1 MLDLREIKEFI
12 KDIAGLVITVVAV
25 LFVIVYIASVQQV
38 VGPSMNPTLQEG
50 DILVLNKLYYRIF
63 DVKRF
68 EIVAIKTDTS
78 KYLVKRIIGLP
89 GEQIEY
95 KDNVLY
101 IDGKGYKEKFL
112 DDSVITE
119 NFSLL
124 DLGYEKIPEDM
135 YLVLGDNRTN
145 SQDSRDPR
153 IGLVK
158 KEDILGKNGIRI
170 WPIKDLGLIK

>member
-89 GEQIEY
+89 GEKIEY

-112 DDSVITE
+112 DESVITE
-119 NFSLL
+119 NFSLT